1 MLVLPIV
8 NKRRVM
14 NVQIKLKNAE
24 KIKKGVSYR
33 DANESDIIVNREKFS
48 ESSFNDSRDALA
60 DVNFIRS
67 KSILYPR
74 DFLVTTREESDSTLY
89 DVYKVSKP
97 PKKVS
102 KGLDKLYSMAI
113 TDMRKEIPNRKK
125 RGKYISFEDF
135 DLAEQ
140 LTDDKIARLQRIVKD
155 VDDSSTWPKL
165 FEEAG
170 IADLG
175 DTINFIN
182 NFECVVLSDT
192 TIPEESLQDTLRG
205 MAVINSRDYRNL
217 KKYYDI
223 AKSNTDIYMKLSYVS
238 SIFYNKPL
246 TLFQKREK
254 AKQLV
259 KTRDEVYR
267 EEANNERKAA

>member
-1 MLVLPIV
+1 MLLLPLV
-8 NKRRVM
+8 YKRKVM
-14 NVQIKLKNAE
+14 NVQIKLQNVE
-24 KIKKGVSYR
+24 RIKEGVSYG

-67 KSILYPR
+67 KSILYSR

-89 DVYKVSKP
+89 DVYKVPKP

-102 KGLDKLYSMAI
+102 NGLDKLYSMAI
-113 TDMRKEIPNRKK
+113 TDMRKEIPNRKN

-135 DLAEQ
+135 GLVEQ
-140 LTDDKIARLQRIVKD
+140 LTDDKIAKLQRIVRE
-155 VDDSSTWPKL
+155 VDDTSEWPKL
-165 FEEAG
+165 FDEAG
-170 IADLG
+170 IADLR
-175 DTINFIN
+175 DTISFIN

-205 MAVINSRDYRNL
+205 LTGINTREYRNL
-217 KKYYDI
+217 NKYYRI
-223 AKSNTDIYMKLSYVS
+223 AKSNTDIYMKLSYIS
-238 SIFYNKPL
+238 SILYNKPL
-246 TLFQKREK
+246 TLKREN

-259 KTRDEVYR
+259 KTRNEVYK
-267 EEANNERKAA
+267 EEVNNERKAA